1 MAFPSC
7 SRGSLAVGVSEIV
20 YIESMKKIQ
29 LVHLAETEEP
39 FEASSSLEKFAQ
51 MLSGQGFLQPHK
63 SFLVNYLYIRHIGDN
78 EITLTTGDI
87 VPVSRR
93 RLAALRE
100 EYMRLMQKKSPHG

>member
-1 MAFPSC
+1 MAFLSC

-51 MLSGQGFLQPHK
+51 MLRGQGFLQPHK

-87 VPVSRR
+87 APVSRR

-100 EYMRLMQKKSPHG
+100 EYMQLMQKKSPRG

>member
-39 FEASSSLEKFAQ
+39 FEASSSLETFAQ

-78 EITLTTGDI
+78 EIALTTGDT

-100 EYMRLMQKKSPHG
+100 EYMQLMQKKSPRG